1 MRPIALATCAALPDL
16 TDDDRLLIPALAA
29 RGIGAV
35 PAVWDDDAVD
45 WRAFAAVVIRSTW
58 DYHLRQPRFLA
69 WIDRL
74 EALGVP
80 LINPAR
86 VLRWNAEKTYLRDL
100 TRAGVPVVPTRWVE
114 RDDQTPLAAILR
126 ETGWPRAVV
135 KPAIAATAYRTWA
148 TDLVSAGADDARFR
162 ELIGDGR
169 VLVQPFLEAIAAEGE
184 WSLMFFRGEYA
195 YSVLKTPR
203 AGDFRVQSDFG
214 GQVVTRNAGPAL
226 VAQASGVLD
235 AAPFKRSELTYA
247 RVDGCV
253 VDGTFVLMELEVLEP
268 GLFLAVGP
276 RGADDFAEA
285 IFHTMQSRGYDDVT
299 GVDSATPGSRQ

>member
-16 TDDDRLLIPALAA
+16 TDDDRLLIPALVA

-100 TRAGVPVVPTRWVE
+100 TRAGVPVVATRWVE

-214 GQVVTRNAGPAL
+214 GQVVMRNAGPAL

-285 IFHTMQSRGYDDVT
+285 IVHTMQSRGYDDVT

>member
-214 GQVVTRNAGPAL
+214 GQVVMRNAGPAL

-285 IFHTMQSRGYDDVT
+285 IVHPHAEPRLRRCDG
-299 GVDSATPGSRQ
+299 G

>member
-16 TDDDRLLIPALAA
+16 TDDDRLLIPALVA

-100 TRAGVPVVPTRWVE
+100 TRAGVPVVATRWVE

-276 RGADDFAEA
+276 RGADDLAEA
-285 IFHTMQSRGYDDVT
+285 IVHPHAEPRLRRCDG
-299 GVDSATPGSRQ
+299 G